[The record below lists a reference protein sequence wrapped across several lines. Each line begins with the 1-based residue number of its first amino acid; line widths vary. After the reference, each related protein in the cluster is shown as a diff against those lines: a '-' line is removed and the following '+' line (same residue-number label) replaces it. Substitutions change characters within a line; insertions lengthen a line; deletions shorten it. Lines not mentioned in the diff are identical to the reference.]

1 MVHPTTGQ
9 QQKDWGKKQK
19 DNMEKNTQCM
29 LKQTSQV
36 PISPSI
42 AHSPRLL
49 SRTVQRH
56 LPSVKLV
63 ANQTLHWAIS
73 CPSFQTWQHFAE
85 ALQV

>member
-1 MVHPTTGQ
+1 MLHPTTGQ

-19 DNMEKNTQCM
+19 DNMENNKQHR

-36 PISPSI
+36 PISPSV
-42 AHSPRLL
+42 AHPLHLL

-63 ANQTLHWAIS
+63 TNQTLH
-73 CPSFQTWQHFAE
+73 
-85 ALQV
+85 